1 MALAKAG
8 NLPVLKEL
16 GLKLGKVTIIKKYIS
31 KYKIL
36 PCEVPQGEILDAT
49 MA

>member
-8 NLPVLKEL
+8 NVPALKEL
-16 GLKLGKVTIIKKYIS
+16 RLKLGKVTIIKKYVS
-31 KYKIL
+31 KYEIL
-36 PCEVPQGEILDAT
+36 PCEVPQGDILDAT